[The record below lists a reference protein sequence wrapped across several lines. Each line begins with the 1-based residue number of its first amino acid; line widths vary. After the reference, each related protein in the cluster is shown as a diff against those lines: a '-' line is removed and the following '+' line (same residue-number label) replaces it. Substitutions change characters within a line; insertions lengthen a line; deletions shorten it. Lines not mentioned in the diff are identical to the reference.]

1 MASLICPRRSS
12 GQAARDGN
20 RDRDPH
26 PNETEG
32 PGAVTRATSAGSA
45 HPTQAK
51 AAAVTGQAVTR
62 GFAAAKPE
70 VCFPLLLAVFRLL
83 PMDRRPAAARG
94 PVPSRIAVLVT

>member
-62 GFAAAKPE
+62 GFAAAK
-70 VCFPLLLAVFRLL
+70 FAFRCSSRSFGFFQWTDGRLRL
-83 PMDRRPAAARG
+83 EARY
-94 PVPSRIAVLVT
+94 PRA